1 MSPDTIESA
10 FIGLSLAVMAVLASA
25 IMTHIDSAWHWLRY
39 GFRAGE
45 QHGRKAAS
53 VFIFFGLLLYG
64 GLQLF
69 TRSREI
75 PLPAGSIQIAGFIG
89 WSLFGYGAIV
99 WQASVIAAT
108 SEAARKVARI
118 YLWGMVLTAFGCA
131 AIVGALRPFHSVVM
145 VHPAY
150 KCDVQ

>member
-25 IMTHIDSAWHWLRY
+25 IMTHIDSAWYWMRD
-39 GFRAGE
+39 GFNAGE

-53 VFIFFGLLLYG
+53 VFIFVGLLLYG

-75 PLPAGSIQIAGFIG
+75 PLPHGAIQIAN
-89 WSLFGYGAIV
+89 
-99 WQASVIAAT
+99 AT
-108 SEAARKVARI
+108 CNE
-118 YLWGMVLTAFGCA
+118 
-131 AIVGALRPFHSVVM
+131 
-145 VHPAY
+145 
-150 KCDVQ
+150 

>member
-25 IMTHIDSAWHWLRY
+25 IMTHVQSAWAWMTQ
-39 GFRAGE
+39 GFAAGE

-64 GLQLF
+64 VLQLI
-69 TRSREI
+69 TRSRYV
-75 PLPAGSIQIAGFIG
+75 PLPPMVIQVTGLIG

-99 WQASVIAAT
+99 WQASVMAAT
-108 SEAARKVARI
+108 SGLAYKVARI
-118 YLWGMVLTAFGCA
+118 YLWGMVMTALACA
-131 AIVGALRPFHSVVM
+131 VIVGALRPFHSVVM
-145 VHPAY
+145 VSPAY
-150 KCDVQ
+150 NCAAP